1 VVTENFAAGVID
13 RLGLGYER
21 LRELR
26 PDIIVVSNSG
36 FGRTGP
42 YAGFKTWGPIVQAVS
57 GLTAT
62 AGLPDR
68 EPAGWGYSYMDH
80 MGAYYMALA
89 VLTAVVERNRTGAGQ
104 HVDMACTETA
114 MTLSGPAILDAEVN
128 GVPGRRPGQ
137 PDANHDET
145 ADMVPHAIYPA
156 AGEDRWVAIACRDD
170 VDWRRL
176 AGALGEPWAADPGL
190 ADAARRKAR
199 EDELDGLIAD
209 WTTGRTPAE
218 VVEKLRAAGV
228 PVAAV
233 ASPQERIDED
243 PRTAA
248 WGLWPQVEHPDM
260 GPVRVDGIGMHL
272 SETDWVI
279 DRPAPRLGQ
288 HNREVLAEL
297 LGLADAELDELER
310 EGVL

>member
-1 VVTENFAAGVID
+1 
-13 RLGLGYER
+13 
-21 LRELR
+21 
-26 PDIIVVSNSG
+26 
-36 FGRTGP
+36 
-42 YAGFKTWGPIVQAVS
+42 
-57 GLTAT
+57 
-62 AGLPDR
+62 
-68 EPAGWGYSYMDH
+68 
-80 MGAYYMALA
+80 
-89 VLTAVVERNRTGAGQ
+89 VVERNRTGAGQ